1 MFVLYVVLR
10 GCVAQSK
17 QESNAN
23 AEIAWIQAGALVP
36 FILIWNANILQMLV
50 C

>member
-1 MFVLYVVLR
+1 MFVLYVVLQ
-10 GCVAQSK
+10 GCGAQSK

-23 AEIAWIQAGALVP
+23 AEIAWIQAGSTCL
-36 FILIWNANILQMLV
+36 FYFNLK